1 MTLTGLI
8 TARIGA
14 APMTPTDIP
23 TTMIKTPMKDMT
35 PMEGLHLPPTRETAI
50 RSTNRVAAGGA
61 APSATVNATAAAPF
75 PGPPDLRDLREFR
88 GNVGLRVFRVCRVC
102 RAYRVT
108 RGPPDPQVLPAQLY
122 IPAVAGFFPLLPAVQ
137 FPWLQPSIAM
147 RDRQPFWHSATGH
160 RESGIW
166 ARTST

>member
-35 PMEGLHLPPTRETAI
+35 PTQEQHLPPTRRTAI
-50 RSTNRVAAGGA
+50 RSTNRVAVGGA
-61 APSATVNATAAAPF
+61 GPSATVTATATATAPF
-75 PGPPDLRDLREFR
+75 PDPPAPQDLREFR
-88 GNVGLRVFRVCRVC
+88 GNAGPRVFRVSRVC
-102 RAYRVT
+102 RAIWA
-108 RGPPDPQVLPAQLY
+108 PPAPQVLPAQSY

-147 RDRQPFWHSATGH
+147 RGLRHFWPLATG
-160 RESGIW
+160 RRG
-166 ARTST
+166 